1 MRERGRAESPELSA
15 EARWEAEQRR
25 SSPRAEQGLR
35 ETLVSGGV
43 SLALRVARPGDRA
56 SAAGVNA
63 QDWEGWAQPGSW
75 DRSLMEGPRGKRA
88 EEVRTAQC
96 RTRFRERVQDKE
108 EAAGGRAEIKEAGL
122 YRLARRARHYRGDQA
137 NGRVSFPECM
147 EHKTQKQMFGLVMK
161 A

>member
-15 EARWEAEQRR
+15 KARWETEQRK

-75 DRSLMEGPRGKRA
+75 DQSLMEGPRGKRGRGS
-88 EEVRTAQC
+88 EDSTARDTLRGKGSGQS
-96 RTRFRERVQDKE
+96 R
-108 EAAGGRAEIKEAGL
+108 GGRRAAEIKEAGL
-122 YRLARRARHYRGDQA
+122 YRLARRARHYQSDRA
-137 NGRVSFPECM
+137 NGPVSFPECM